1 MCQINNRNIGDKKI
15 TYHLYFLVPL
25 IQIIHNN

>member
-15 TYHLYFLVPL
+15 TYHLYFFSTFDSNYP
-25 IQIIHNN
+25 